1 MRKHQSGMLKSESA
15 ALIGLAQSTYV
26 QRGALMGD
34 GRQDDLAKPLATGE
48 EADDSDGEMV
58 ALPAENEDNIEF
70 DEKSVGS
77 NPYIGPD
84 GSKITAMPNLKQK
97 RGRGMTGRAATRA
110 QNPLISHSQSEANM
124 YSTGNLSHS
133 QSVRGRA
140 EYGGFEIIER
150 GSIMQTDGDF
160 GQSEL
165 LTQSM
170 RGPNNMNQSCDS
182 ARSHAAKWVPDTMN
196 KNCEICNAKFSKFF
210 KRRHHCRQCGGVVC
224 HPCSNVADYVF
235 GYQDKKVRICTLC
248 NVKNVDQKKIVQNAK
263 KNMVMSAT
271 TIKNVPPKKK

>member
-84 GSKITAMPNLKQK
+84 GSKITK
-97 RGRGMTGRAATRA
+97 
-110 QNPLISHSQSEANM
+110 
-124 YSTGNLSHS
+124 
-133 QSVRGRA
+133 
-140 EYGGFEIIER
+140 
-150 GSIMQTDGDF
+150 
-160 GQSEL
+160 
-165 LTQSM
+165 
-170 RGPNNMNQSCDS
+170 
-182 ARSHAAKWVPDTMN
+182 
-196 KNCEICNAKFSKFF
+196 
-210 KRRHHCRQCGGVVC
+210 
-224 HPCSNVADYVF
+224 
-235 GYQDKKVRICTLC
+235 
-248 NVKNVDQKKIVQNAK
+248 
-263 KNMVMSAT
+263 
-271 TIKNVPPKKK
+271 